1 MAPMHLE
8 IITAE
13 ASLYEGDVDALAAPG
28 TEGQLGILPNHA
40 ALMAVLKPGELRY
53 RLGGVETS
61 LVVSGGFIEVGGN
74 RVMVLADAAERV
86 DEIDEARAEEAIA
99 RARARIDERAEDVDL
114 ERALA
119 SLRRAQVRLDISHR
133 RRRRGAGA
141 PEREGA
147 PNS

>member
-1 MAPMHLE
+1 MHLE

-40 ALMAVLKPGELRY
+40 ALLAVLQPGELRY
-53 RLGGVETS
+53 RLGGTETS

-74 RVMVLADAAERV
+74 RVMVLADAAEHV
-86 DEIDEARAEEAIA
+86 DEIDEARAEEARA
-99 RARARIDERAEDVDL
+99 RARARINERTADVDL

-119 SLRRAQVRLDISHR
+119 SLRRAQVRLDTSR
-133 RRRRGAGA
+133 RRRHRGVGA
-141 PEREGA
+141 PDREGT
-147 PNS
+147 PSS

>member
-1 MAPMHLE
+1 MHLE

-13 ASLYEGDVDALAAPG
+13 ASLFEGDVDSLAAPG

-40 ALMAVLKPGELRY
+40 ALMAVLQPGELRY
-53 RLGGVETS
+53 RVGGGETS

-74 RVMVLADAAERV
+74 RVMVLADAAEHV

-99 RARARIDERAEDVDL
+99 RARARIEERTEDVDL

-119 SLRRAQVRLDISHR
+119 SLRRAQVRLDVSRR
-133 RRRRGAGA
+133 RRRRGVGA
-141 PEREGA
+141 PERSPTDA
-147 PNS
+147 